1 MLILCRLIV
10 ELIRVS
16 SMRVRMILVM
26 GMDLSRIEFVLI
38 FLLLKESCFSRG
50 RYSMYLV
57 MLGMEFIRVCSLV
70 LVRVIICNR
79 WDEVFIS
86 CREDNWLFWCW
97 VDNCVVEVVRVI
109 KGSISRM
116 MVIVEVSL

>member
-26 GMDLSRIEFVLI
+26 GIGLSRIEFVLI

-57 MLGMEFIRVCSLV
+57 MFRMEFIRVCSLV

-86 CREDNWLFWCW
+86 CREDNWLFWCC